1 MEVVAYS
8 KKNSF
13 WHLTAIFL
21 KSLDVLETF
30 HSNAQPWHLY
40 GEHESSVDFGKI
52 IEGLSHL
59 KHTLR
64 NLRALLG
71 THAQRSSDF
80 SALKDF
86 LALTVLEMSVWTF
99 LPATKNALSPVL
111 GLPLNLVFP
120 HELQSLKLNC
130 KGINVCSPENIMQLM
145 RRLVEEM
152 NEGTTNLKELHLK
165 CFPGHDSYSFTSHIQ
180 CGLYQ
185 RHPFLAKP
193 SFECQEDS
201 IVLRVL

>member
-1 MEVVAYS
+1 MSLESFLNEIVGEMLERLMEEHY
-8 KKNSF
+8 
-13 WHLTAIFL
+13 TIFL

-86 LALTVLEMSVWTF
+86 SALTVLEMSVWTF

-152 NEGTTNLKELHLK
+152 NEGTTNLKELLH
-165 CFPGHDSYSFTSHIQ
+165 
-180 CGLYQ
+180 
-185 RHPFLAKP
+185 KP
-193 SFECQEDS
+193 YTMRTIPTPLILS
-201 IVLRVL
+201 